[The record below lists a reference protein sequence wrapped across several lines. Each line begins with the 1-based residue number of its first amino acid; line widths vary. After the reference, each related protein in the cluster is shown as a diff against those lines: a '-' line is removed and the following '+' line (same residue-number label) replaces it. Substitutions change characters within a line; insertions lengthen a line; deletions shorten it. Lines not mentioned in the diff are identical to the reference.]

1 MTSLRTNDPAA
12 PLGDS
17 GLQLLFDVNKTTE
30 PGYRGPA
37 VLRVGTGSRIGLPVL
52 QPQLHYSRG
61 IRMPKGLAGI
71 IAVATLVLATLAS
84 VASAADKNTR
94 VLAAAQAERTAQLQ
108 LLEQV
113 VDIDSGT
120 GDVEGGRKVAAVL
133 IPRLEALGMTIES
146 VPAEQAGLAENT
158 VATLTGRGKSR
169 ILMIGH
175 IDTVFEPG
183 TVQRRPFRT
192 DDRRAYGPGVSD
204 EKGGVVEGLY
214 ALKILRDQAFVNFGK
229 IVFLM
234 ETSEERGSP
243 GTRALIGRL
252 LKDAD
257 VELNLEPGDLPDV
270 LTVWRKGSTNFRI
283 EVKGRAAHAGVAPQ
297 DGRNAA
303 LELIHQLS
311 GLDAFPKSGAGLTA
325 NLTVM
330 QAGTRANIIPE
341 DAWAL
346 INVRVRDKAD
356 FARVE
361 QVLRRNAETTLIPDT
376 KVTVSGGEG
385 FPPLPNNPATDRL
398 AARAQRIYAGLG
410 RSLTAGGNG
419 GASESALANDA
430 GVAAL
435 DGLGPVGG
443 GFHSDKEFLELDTVT
458 PRLYLLTMLLMELSR
473 SPPQ

>member
-1 MTSLRTNDPAA
+1 MPRSLVNIAAAAALALPALA
-12 PLGDS
+12 
-17 GLQLLFDVNKTTE
+17 
-30 PGYRGPA
+30 
-37 VLRVGTGSRIGLPVL
+37 
-52 QPQLHYSRG
+52 
-61 IRMPKGLAGI
+61 LAGS
-71 IAVATLVLATLAS
+71 ASEKNAKVLT
-84 VASAADKNTR
+84 
-94 VLAAAQAERTAQLQ
+94 AAQSARTAQLQ

-133 IPRLEALGMTIES
+133 IERLKALGMTIES

-158 VATLTGRGKSR
+158 VATLAGHGKRR

-183 TVQRRPFRT
+183 TVQRRPYRT
-192 DDRRAYGPGVSD
+192 DDKRAYGPGVSD
-204 EKGGVVEGLY
+204 EKGGVVEGVY
-214 ALKILRDQAFVNFGK
+214 ALQILHDLAFTNFGK

-257 VELNLEPGDLPDV
+257 VELNLEPGDLPDT
-270 LTVWRKGSTNFRI
+270 LTVWRKGSTNFHI
-283 EVKGRAAHAGVAPQ
+283 EVKGRAAHAGIAPQ

-303 LELIHQLS
+303 LELIHQLA
-311 GLDAFPKSGAGLTA
+311 GLDAFPKSGDGITV

-330 QAGTRANIIPE
+330 HAGTRANIIPE
-341 DAWAL
+341 DAWADV
-346 INVRVRDKAD
+346 NVRVRDKAD

-361 QVLRRNAETTLIPDT
+361 QVLRKNAETTVIPDT

-385 FPPLPNNPATDRL
+385 FPPLPNNAATDRL
-398 AARAQRIYAGLG
+398 AVRAQQIYAGIG
-410 RSLTAGGNG
+410 RTLAAGGNG
-419 GASESALANDA
+419 GASESALAADA

-458 PRLYLLTMLLMELSR
+458 PRLYLLTTLLIDLSR
-473 SPPQ
+473 N